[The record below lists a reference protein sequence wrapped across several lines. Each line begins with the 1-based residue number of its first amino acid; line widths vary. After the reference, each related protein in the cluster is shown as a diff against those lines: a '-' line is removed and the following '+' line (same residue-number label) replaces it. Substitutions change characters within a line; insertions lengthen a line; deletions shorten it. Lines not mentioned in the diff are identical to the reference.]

1 MTIPPRGK
9 RPSSV
14 GGEEQVK
21 RRDASGSRSLGTTS
35 AIQQGG
41 FAKFCAECV
50 SLCDCSYDIAGK
62 ILLLVNL
69 TYHS

>member
-9 RPSSV
+9 RASSV

-21 RRDASGSRSLGTTS
+21 KGDASGSRSLGTTS

-41 FAKFCAECV
+41 FAVLCRKCV
-50 SLCDCSYDIAGK
+50 SLCDCSCDIVGK
-62 ILLLVNL
+62 NLLLVNV
-69 TYHS
+69 THHS